1 MHSTARDRSP
11 AQQRSCPH
19 CSKSRISH
27 EKRKKGWQVPSLL
40 LLHVLA
46 DFSTSCSLEPLP
58 SALLMP
64 WGSPTT
70 PSSWRAS
77 LCNQFPSDFLA
88 ELCRENVGFLAFCPS
103 PSPADERE
111 LFMHENTQFASKLPL
126 PSISN
131 PSKRGDFAILCFD
144 WLLMCYSPARE
155 AALTFQ
161 LARKGYFGAV
171 NCKKMLNY
179 PSSKSTWVPS

>member
-1 MHSTARDRSP
+1 MEILNYGVLLAPGRKVFCSFWS
-11 AQQRSCPH
+11 
-19 CSKSRISH
+19 SKSFLCLQICSCALQRHGRCTVQPGIAAQHSNALVLIAVSP
-27 EKRKKGWQVPSLL
+27 EFPMKKKKGWQVPSLL

-88 ELCRENVGFLAFCPS
+88 ELCRKNVGFLAFCPS
-103 PSPADERE
+103 LSPADERE

-144 WLLMCYSPARE
+144 
-155 AALTFQ
+155 
-161 LARKGYFGAV
+161 
-171 NCKKMLNY
+171 
-179 PSSKSTWVPS
+179 